1 MSISRRVIATIA
13 ATVAAASLLPAGN
26 GAADGTT
33 DDIYGYADFYGVPHL
48 GIETASGTG
57 CGGDG
62 SVGDVIPDGY
72 WRGYVRSLRATD
84 FDFDLVCVYGND
96 VNPDL
101 IAEWTAQHP
110 GEAQPWVPDGFLV
123 NNNSR
128 TRVVTIAPGFLT
140 HGTAWVGTSCPFN
153 DAVTPFDQ
161 ARDTWIRI
169 VNGQAVWA
177 VSSCAGV
184 PSGPSPTPS
193 TGFTFPYP
201 GFYDVPRLGTEEV
214 LGTGCGGNGSLGD
227 TIPDGFWFGW
237 LEAVGPTSLE
247 FDVGCIYIGNTA
259 AQLEQEWL
267 NDPAQQAD
275 DPSPYFGGGWWLVN
289 NNERTRT
296 VPLAAG
302 FVVAGANNSDPVAP
316 NPNWPPV
323 PGYEY
328 ACVPPVDP
336 TIQPPFA
343 IAGSYNYTGSWL
355 YIAGG
360 QAQYALLECPHD

>member
-1 MSISRRVIATIA
+1 M
-13 ATVAAASLLPAGN
+13 
-26 GAADGTT
+26 
-33 DDIYGYADFYGVPHL
+33 
-48 GIETASGTG
+48 
-57 CGGDG
+57 
-62 SVGDVIPDGY
+62 
-72 WRGYVRSLRATD
+72 
-84 FDFDLVCVYGND
+84 
-96 VNPDL
+96 
-101 IAEWTAQHP
+101 
-110 GEAQPWVPDGFLV
+110 
-123 NNNSR
+123 
-128 TRVVTIAPGFLT
+128 
-140 HGTAWVGTSCPFN
+140 
-153 DAVTPFDQ
+153 
-161 ARDTWIRI
+161 
-169 VNGQAVWA
+169 WA

-237 LEAVGPTSLE
+237 VEALGPTSLE
-247 FDVGCIYIGNTA
+247 FDVACIYIGNTA

-267 NDPAQQAD
+267 NDPAQQND

-296 VPLAAG
+296 VPLAPG

-316 NPNWPPV
+316 NPNWPAV
-323 PGYEY
+323 PGYDY

-336 TIQPPFA
+336 AIQPPYA

-360 QAQYALLECPHD
+360 QAQYALLGMSTRLSARRGADLPPWNPPSGVLRTARQSPGRPPRRGTCLWPRPTRRWKRNLEPSTAEGFGCSAAVRRPRRDEALDGEHRGEGDAEQRVREQHRHQREHADVERPRHRHPGVPKPPAEEDHRRAELDDEREPHADPEQPRVTDHVLGDR

>member
-1 MSISRRVIATIA
+1 M
-13 ATVAAASLLPAGN
+13 
-26 GAADGTT
+26 
-33 DDIYGYADFYGVPHL
+33 
-48 GIETASGTG
+48 
-57 CGGDG
+57 
-62 SVGDVIPDGY
+62 
-72 WRGYVRSLRATD
+72 
-84 FDFDLVCVYGND
+84 
-96 VNPDL
+96 
-101 IAEWTAQHP
+101 
-110 GEAQPWVPDGFLV
+110 
-123 NNNSR
+123 
-128 TRVVTIAPGFLT
+128 
-140 HGTAWVGTSCPFN
+140 
-153 DAVTPFDQ
+153 
-161 ARDTWIRI
+161 
-169 VNGQAVWA
+169 
-177 VSSCAGV
+177 
-184 PSGPSPTPS
+184 
-193 TGFTFPYP
+193 
-201 GFYDVPRLGTEEV
+201 

-302 FVVAGANNSDPVAP
+302 FVVAGREQLR
-316 NPNWPPV
+316 
-323 PGYEY
+323 PGRAESELAAGARATSTR
-328 ACVPPVDP
+328 ACRPS
-336 TIQPPFA
+336 TRRSSPPFA